1 MDVHVGEELM
11 DKFTLYKNMPAS
23 ALTPSTQVKSY
34 VRVLLLPASSSGV
47 NPWEVTLLIVSI
59 LLVTSFLA
67 SGKKKKRR
75 NNERLRFSNCHE

>member
-1 MDVHVGEELM
+1 MVAQHVGQELQ
-11 DKFTLYKNMPAS
+11 DKITLYKNMPAS
-23 ALTPSTQVKSY
+23 MLSKTIQVKSH

-67 SGKKKKRR
+67 SGNK
-75 NNERLRFSNCHE
+75 